1 MRGVFEKVK
10 GSKDFYIRYTD
21 ERGQRHREHVGRES
35 AAVEA
40 LVNRRRE
47 VREGRFIPPHSEI
60 RVTFAELA
68 EKMLTDKAMEAAVNT
83 IAGNRR
89 HLRRL
94 LPLFGNIAAK
104 DVTTA
109 KVNEVLRELKFT
121 ANRPRIPKRAPG
133 CDTLTPGQISGP
145 SLNGYRFFLS
155 SIFTYGIDNGHIEKN
170 PVRKAKKFEKH
181 EGIIRYLTADEET
194 ALRAVIRQERP
205 EFLPELDL
213 ALNTGLRKHEQRLLT
228 WDKIDLERGIL
239 TVPSETKTG
248 RRFIPINSVCRQAI
262 EELHVISKGAPQVC
276 PWNWRSK
283 GEWLQKW
290 LAKAKVMNFRWHDLR
305 HTFASRLV
313 MAGVD
318 LRQVQLFMG
327 HSLIETTMKYA
338 HLSPEHGKAA
348 IERLV
353 PAAVPAPSKRV
364 RRIA

>member
-1 MRGVFEKVK
+1 MRGVYEKIK
-10 GSKDFYIRYTD
+10 GSKDFYIYYTD
-21 ERGQRHREHVGRES
+21 ANGGRHREHIGRES
-35 AAVEA
+35 VAIEA

-47 VREGRFIPPHSEI
+47 VREGKFIAPHSEERI
-60 RVTFAELA
+60 SFADLA
-68 EKMLTDKAMEAAVNT
+68 EQMMADKSLRASSNT
-83 IAGNRR
+83 LAGNRR

-94 LPLFGNIAAK
+94 LPMLGNVMAK

-109 KVNEVLRELKFT
+109 KINEVLRELKFT
-121 ANRPRIPKRAPG
+121 ANRPRIAKRAPG
-133 CDTLTPGQISGP
+133 SETLVPGQISGP

-155 SIFTYGIDNGHIEKN
+155 SIFVYGIDNGLVEKN
-170 PVRKAKKFEKH
+170 PVVKTKTFAKH
-181 EGIIRYLTADEET
+181 EGIIRYLAADEET
-194 ALRAVIRQERP
+194 ALRNVIREEHP

-228 WDKIDLERGIL
+228 WDKIDLEQGIL
-239 TVPSETKTG
+239 TVPTETKTG
-248 RRFIPINSVCRQAI
+248 RRFIPINSVCRRAI
-262 EELHVISKGAPQVC
+262 EELHILSQGDPRVC

-290 LAKAKVMNFRWHDLR
+290 LEKAKVMKFRWHDLR

-327 HSLIETTMKYA
+327 HRSIETTMKYA

-348 IERLV
+348 IEKLIAL
-353 PAAVPAPSKRV
+353 AAMPTKVKK
-364 RRIA
+364 IA